1 MEKEITLKKGL
12 VPDLKGYGLKDALY
26 ALETLGMRCQYEG
39 SGHVVSQ
46 SPAPGTK
53 AKADQTVKLI
63 LK

>member
-1 MEKEITLKKGL
+1 MGRHDP
-12 VPDLKGYGLKDALY
+12 VYHRASADG
-26 ALETLGMRCQYEG
+26 
-39 SGHVVSQ
+39 VVSQ